1 MNLKKTLDS
10 GATLEVTMASFE
22 VGHKLLKCVMRE
34 VEGVKLSLGVK
45 AKTLQDFFAME
56 INDEALNTLK
66 NVVTRLIG
74 SDALDEALW
83 PCMERALYNN
93 QKVSRDLFEDERN
106 RADYLVVAKEVL
118 LFNLSPFLKNLS
130 SLFQGSPAKATES
143 QK

>member
-74 SDALDEALW
+74 SDTIDEALW

-93 QKVSRDLFEDERN
+93 QRVSRDLFEDERN

-130 SLFQGSPAKATES
+130 SLFQGSPTKTTES
-143 QK
+143 QR